1 MLLPDDIILL
11 IYEFDGRWK
20 IRFNKVIREIDLR
33 YNHGKWWITLGYMYN
48 NKSIKFHTM
57 DTSIIICRQ
66 YFKFQMLLPGITKGP
81 RQFCA
86 IHKYCQ

>member
-1 MLLPDDIILL
+1 MLLPNDIILL

-20 IRFNKVIREIDLR
+20 IAFNKVIREINLR
-33 YNHGKWWITLGYMYN
+33 YNDGKWWITLGYMYN
-48 NKSIKFHTM
+48 KKTIKFHTI

-66 YFKFQMLLPGITKGP
+66 YFKFQMILSNITKGP
-81 RQFCA
+81 RQFFA